1 MTWLPQLMTELRVPL
16 EGALQLALVLNAGGV
31 IGSLSTGFVATRL
44 GSLRTLGCAGLICA
58 AMLILIPSGL
68 VSGAGLMVL
77 VTVLGMV
84 APTTQNLVNALVAEI
99 VPAQSRAVSLG
110 RTLGVGR
117 LGAITAPL
125 IGSWLLA
132 HIPRGSGLQGEP
144 ARSSSPL
151 PVCVFSGWP
160 SPCCSHGVRATPV
173 PRRSRTKSDDDVVG
187 SSALFKV
194 SFTTFLS
201 AGRAGR
207 RASARR
213 ACRDPWRSVL
223 ELQLSGNPQGARHG
237 SSAGLGPGVSN
248 SEEGDADTEKSSRPS
263 PVNNALSVVPRSLKP
278 PLGATSCSLSCRS
291 RYVVVRC

>member
-99 VPAQSRAVSLG
+99 VPAQSRAASLG

-132 HIPRGSGLQGEP
+132 HIPRGSGLQGG
-144 ARSSSPL
+144 AGSVFVTFAG
-151 PVCVFSGWP
+151 VCLLG
-160 SPCCSHGVRATPV
+160 V

-278 PLGATSCSLSCRS
+278 PLGATSCSPSCRS

>member
-1 MTWLPQLMTELRVPL
+1 MTELRVPL

-68 VSGAGLMVL
+68 GSAGLMVL

-99 VPAQSRAVSLG
+99 VPAQSRAASLG

-132 HIPRGSGLQGEP
+132 HIPRGSGLQGG
-144 ARSSSPL
+144 AGS
-151 PVCVFSGWP
+151 VFVTFA
-160 SPCCSHGVRATPV
+160 GVWLLGVAI
-173 PRRSRTKSDDDVVG
+173 SL
-187 SSALFKV
+187 LF
-194 SFTTFLS
+194 
-201 AGRAGR
+201 
-207 RASARR
+207 
-213 ACRDPWRSVL
+213 PW
-223 ELQLSGNPQGARHG
+223 GARHARAQEITNEIG
-237 SSAGLGPGVSN
+237 
-248 SEEGDADTEKSSRPS
+248 
-263 PVNNALSVVPRSLKP
+263 
-278 PLGATSCSLSCRS
+278 
-291 RYVVVRC
+291 

>member
-1 MTWLPQLMTELRVPL
+1 MTELRVPL

-77 VTVLGMV
+77 VTV

-99 VPAQSRAVSLG
+99 VPAQSRAASLG

-132 HIPRGSGLQGEP
+132 HIPRGSGLQGG
-144 ARSSSPL
+144 AGSVFVTFAG
-151 PVCVFSGWP
+151 VCLL
-160 SPCCSHGVRATPV
+160 GVAI
-173 PRRSRTKSDDDVVG
+173 SL
-187 SSALFKV
+187 LF
-194 SFTTFLS
+194 
-201 AGRAGR
+201 
-207 RASARR
+207 
-213 ACRDPWRSVL
+213 PW
-223 ELQLSGNPQGARHG
+223 GARHARAQEITNEIG
-237 SSAGLGPGVSN
+237 
-248 SEEGDADTEKSSRPS
+248 
-263 PVNNALSVVPRSLKP
+263 
-278 PLGATSCSLSCRS
+278 
-291 RYVVVRC
+291 

>member
-1 MTWLPQLMTELRVPL
+1 MTELRVPL

-99 VPAQSRAVSLG
+99 VPAQSRAASLG

-132 HIPRGSGLQGEP
+132 HIPRGSGLQGGSRLGLRHLCRCVSSRGGHLLVVPMGCAPRPCPGDHERNRMMMWS
-144 ARSSSPL
+144 ARPLSSRCHSRPSSPL
-151 PVCVFSGWP
+151 VEPDDARQRA
-160 SPCCSHGVRATPV
+160 VRVETP
-173 PRRSRTKSDDDVVG
+173 
-187 SSALFKV
+187 
-194 SFTTFLS
+194 
-201 AGRAGR
+201 
-207 RASARR
+207 
-213 ACRDPWRSVL
+213 
-223 ELQLSGNPQGARHG
+223 GARCWN
-237 SSAGLGPGVSN
+237 SS
-248 SEEGDADTEKSSRPS
+248 
-263 PVNNALSVVPRSLKP
+263 
-278 PLGATSCSLSCRS
+278 
-291 RYVVVRC
+291 